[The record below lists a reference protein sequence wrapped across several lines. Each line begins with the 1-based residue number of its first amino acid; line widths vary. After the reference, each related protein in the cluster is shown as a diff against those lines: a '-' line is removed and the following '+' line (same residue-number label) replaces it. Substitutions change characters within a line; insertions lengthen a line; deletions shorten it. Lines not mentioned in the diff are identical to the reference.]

1 MNESE
6 LWDEV
11 CGALKW
17 HYRPGH
23 GCVDTIN
30 RLRAKH
36 PVAKKLGKEFRVQ
49 RESLVVCAES
59 RSIEQLWA
67 LIHPKLVT
75 RTPPHAT
82 DAPVVVL
89 RSDDVEYL
97 IDGRRRI
104 NYWSRN
110 NLAGPHRVLVVC
122 AGDRRLAL

>member
-1 MNESE
+1 MDDSK

-11 CGALKW
+11 CGVLKW
-17 HYRPGH
+17 HYRAGH

-36 PVAKKLGKEFRVQ
+36 PVARKLGKAFRVR
-49 RESLVVCAES
+49 RESLVVRAES
-59 RSIEQLWA
+59 RSIEQLWP

-75 RTPPHAT
+75 RAPPHAT

-89 RSDDVEYL
+89 KSDDVEYL
-97 IDGRRRI
+97 LDGRRRI

-110 NLAGPHRVLVVC
+110 NQTGPHRVLIVC
-122 AGDRRLAL
+122 AG

>member
-1 MNESE
+1 MMDSE
-6 LWDEV
+6 LWNEV
-11 CGALKW
+11 CDVLKW

-23 GCVDTIN
+23 SCVDTIN

-36 PVAKKLGKEFRVQ
+36 PVARKLGKAFRVQ
-49 RESLVVCAES
+49 RESLIVCAEW
-59 RSIEQLWA
+59 RSIEQLWP

-75 RTPPHAT
+75 RAPPHAT

-97 IDGRRRI
+97 LDGRRRI

-110 NLAGPHRVLVVC
+110 NQAGPHRVLVVC
-122 AGDRRLAL
+122 AR

>member
-1 MNESE
+1 MDDSE

-11 CGALKW
+11 CGILKW

-36 PVAKKLGKEFRVQ
+36 PVARRLCKSFRVQ
-49 RESLVVCAES
+49 RGSLVVRAEL
-59 RSIEQLWA
+59 RSIEQLWP

-75 RTPPHAT
+75 RAPPYAT

-89 RSDDVEYL
+89 RSDGVEYL
-97 IDGRRRI
+97 LDGRRRI
-104 NYWSRN
+104 NFWSRN
-110 NLAGPHRVLVVC
+110 KQAGPHRVLVVC
-122 AGDRRLAL
+122 AR

>member
-1 MNESE
+1 MTDPD

-11 CGALKW
+11 CRVLKW

-23 GCVDTIN
+23 SCVDTIN

-36 PVAKKLGKEFRVQ
+36 PVARKLGKAFRVQ
-49 RESLVVCAES
+49 RESLAIRADS
-59 RSIEQLWA
+59 RSIEQLRL

-75 RTPPHAT
+75 RAPPHAT

-89 RSDDVEYL
+89 NSNGVEYL
-97 IDGRRRI
+97 LDGRRRI

-110 NLAGPHRVLVVC
+110 DQAGPHRVLVVC
-122 AGDRRLAL
+122 AG

>member
-1 MNESE
+1 MTDPD

-11 CGALKW
+11 CDVLKW

-23 GCVDTIN
+23 SCVDTIN

-36 PVAKKLGKEFRVQ
+36 PVARRLGTAFRVQ
-49 RESLVVCAES
+49 RESLVIRVDS
-59 RSIEQLWA
+59 RSIEQLWL

-75 RTPPHAT
+75 RAPPHAT

-89 RSDDVEYL
+89 RSDGVEYL

-104 NYWSRN
+104 NFWSRN

-122 AGDRRLAL
+122 AG